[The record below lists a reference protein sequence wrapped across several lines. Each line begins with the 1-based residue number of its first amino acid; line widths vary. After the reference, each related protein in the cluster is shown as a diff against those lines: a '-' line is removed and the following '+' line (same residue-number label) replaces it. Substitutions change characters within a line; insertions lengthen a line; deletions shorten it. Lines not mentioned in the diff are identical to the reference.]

1 MPPPPPTAHLKPM
14 QSQLDSVLSEA
25 TSAAGQI
32 RARADLEALKARLVG
47 PNGSLTL
54 VMRGMA
60 TLAKEERPA
69 AGKLINATKVRIDEL
84 LAEATARVEQAELS
98 AALGPAVDSSL
109 PSPDAPAGSI
119 HPLTR
124 TRDRILATFRKLGF
138 VVAEG
143 PEVETEWHCFD
154 ALNTPADHP
163 ARDMQDTFYLPP
175 AFRSA
180 DAPRKGEEELL
191 LRTHTSS
198 VQVRTMLARKPP
210 IRIVAPGRCFR
221 RDAVDATHSANFH
234 QVEGLWVER
243 GVTLADLRGVLDFFV
258 KETFGPEA
266 ETRLRPSFFPFTEP
280 SFEMDIRSPNL
291 GRLSDRWLEVLGC
304 GLVDPKVLEACGL
317 DPAEWSGLAFGLGL
331 ERIAM
336 LAHGI
341 DDIRH
346 FYANDLRFLRQF
358 A

>member
-1 MPPPPPTAHLKPM
+1 M
-14 QSQLDSVLSEA
+14 QDQLDRALTEA
-25 TSAAGQI
+25 ETAAAAVRT
-32 RARADLEALKARLVG
+32 RAELEALKARLVG
-47 PNGSLTL
+47 PNGSLTA
-54 VMRGMA
+54 VMKAMGG
-60 TLAKEERPA
+60 LSKEERPA
-69 AGKLINATKVRIDEL
+69 AGKLLNAAKARAETL
-84 LAEATARVEQAELS
+84 LAGLLAKVEDAELA
-98 AALGPAVDSSL
+98 AALGPQVDPTL
-109 PSPDAPAGSI
+109 PSPDAPAGVL

-124 TRDRILATFRKLGF
+124 TRERILATFRKLGF

-163 ARDMQDTFYLPP
+163 ARDMQDTLYLPA

-180 DAPRKGEEELL
+180 DAPRKGEEALL

-198 VQVRTMLARKPP
+198 VQVRTMLGRKPP
-210 IRIVAPGRCFR
+210 LRIVAPGRCFR

-234 QVEGLWVER
+234 QVEGLWVDR
-243 GVTLADLRGVLDFFV
+243 SVTLADLRGVLDFFV
-258 KETFGPEA
+258 KETFGPGA

-280 SFEMDIRSPNL
+280 SFEMDIRSPDL
-291 GRLSDRWLEVLGC
+291 GRLSDRWLEILGC

-336 LAHGI
+336 LQHGI

-346 FYANDLRFLRQF
+346 FYANDLRFLRQL

>member
-1 MPPPPPTAHLKPM
+1 M
-14 QSQLDSVLSEA
+14 QDQLDRALTEA
-25 TSAAGQI
+25 EAAAAAVGT
-32 RARADLEALKARLVG
+32 RAELEALKARLVG
-47 PNGSLTL
+47 PNGSLTA
-54 VMRGMA
+54 VMKAMGS
-60 TLAKEERPA
+60 LSKEERPA
-69 AGKLINATKVRIDEL
+69 AGKLLNAAKARAEAL
-84 LAEATARVEQAELS
+84 LAGLLAKVEDAELA
-98 AALGPAVDSSL
+98 AALGAEVDPTL
-109 PSPDAPAGSI
+109 PSPDVPAGVL

-124 TRDRILATFRKLGF
+124 TRERILATFRKLGF

-163 ARDMQDTFYLPP
+163 ARDMQDTLYLP
-175 AFRSA
+175 ASFRSA
-180 DAPRKGEEELL
+180 DAPRKGEEALL

-198 VQVRTMLARKPP
+198 VQVRTMLGRKPP
-210 IRIVAPGRCFR
+210 LRIVAPGRCFR

-234 QVEGLWVER
+234 QVEGLWVDR
-243 GVTLADLRGVLDFFV
+243 SVTLADLRGVLDFFV
-258 KETFGPEA
+258 KETFGPGA

-291 GRLSDRWLEVLGC
+291 GRLSDRWLEILGC

-336 LAHGI
+336 LQHGI

-346 FYANDLRFLRQF
+346 FYANDLRFLRQL

>member
-1 MPPPPPTAHLKPM
+1 M
-14 QSQLDSVLSEA
+14 QDQLDRALTEA
-25 TSAAGQI
+25 EAAAGAVGT
-32 RARADLEALKARLVG
+32 RAELEALKARLVG
-47 PNGSLTL
+47 PNGSLTA
-54 VMRGMA
+54 VMKAMGS
-60 TLAKEERPA
+60 LSKEERPA
-69 AGKLINATKVRIDEL
+69 AGKLLNAAKARAEAL
-84 LAEATARVEQAELS
+84 LAGLLAKVEDAELA
-98 AALGPAVDSSL
+98 AALGPEVDPTL
-109 PSPDAPAGSI
+109 PSPDVPAGVL

-124 TRDRILATFRKLGF
+124 TRERILATFRKLGF

-163 ARDMQDTFYLPP
+163 ARDMQDTLYLP
-175 AFRSA
+175 ASFRSA
-180 DAPRKGEEELL
+180 DAPRKGEEALL

-198 VQVRTMLARKPP
+198 VQVRTMLGRKPP
-210 IRIVAPGRCFR
+210 LRIVAPGRCFR

-234 QVEGLWVER
+234 QVEGLWVDR
-243 GVTLADLRGVLDFFV
+243 SVTLADLRGVLDFFV
-258 KETFGPEA
+258 KETFGPGA

-280 SFEMDIRSPNL
+280 SFEMDIRSPDL
-291 GRLSDRWLEVLGC
+291 GRLSDRWLEILGC

-336 LAHGI
+336 LQHGI

-346 FYANDLRFLRQF
+346 FYANDLRFLRQL

>member
-1 MPPPPPTAHLKPM
+1 MSPM
-14 QSQLDSVLSEA
+14 QDQLDRALAEA
-25 TSAAGQI
+25 EQAAPGV
-32 RARADLEALKARLVG
+32 RSRADLEALKARLVG
-47 PNGSLTL
+47 PNGTLTA
-54 VMRGMA
+54 VMKGMGA
-60 TLAKEERPA
+60 LSKEERPA
-69 AGKLINATKVRIDEL
+69 AGKLLNAAKARAEAL
-84 LAEATARVEQAELS
+84 LADLLAKVEDAELA
-98 AALGPAVDSSL
+98 AALGPEVDPTL
-109 PSPDAPAGSI
+109 PSPDAPAGSL

-124 TRDRILATFRKLGF
+124 TRERVLATFRKLGF

-163 ARDMQDTFYLPP
+163 ARDMQDTLYLP
-175 AFRSA
+175 ASFRSA
-180 DAPRKGEEELL
+180 DAPRDGDEALL

-198 VQVRTMLARKPP
+198 VQIRTMLARKPP
-210 IRIVAPGRCFR
+210 LRIVAPGRCFR

-234 QVEGLWVER
+234 QVEGLWVDR
-243 GVTLADLRGVLDFFV
+243 SVTLADLRGVLDFFV
-258 KETFGPEA
+258 KETFGPGA

-280 SFEMDIRSPNL
+280 SFEMDIRSPDL

-304 GLVDPKVLEACGL
+304 GLVDPKVLAACDL
-317 DPAEWSGLAFGLGL
+317 DPEAWSGLAFGLGL

-336 LAHGI
+336 LVHGI

-346 FYANDLRFLRQF
+346 FYANDLRFLRQL